1 MRRAVRHRTGRGA
14 ALLAGLLVLVWAP
27 ASALA
32 QSSPFQGLPPS
43 QPSQTTVTV
52 AAPPDSGGL
61 GSTAQTLIVLSGVGL
76 VLAIGLLIRRDARRR
91 APVRPGEQGHP
102 GADAPRP
109 NRSPEAKARARARAK
124 HARRQRRRNR

>member
-1 MRRAVRHRTGRGA
+1 MSRSARRPSVR
-14 ALLAGLLVLVWAP
+14 LAGLLCGLLIVWAP

-32 QSSPFQGLPPS
+32 QGSPFQGLPPAE
-43 QPSQTTVTV
+43 PTQTTVTV
-52 AAPPDSGGL
+52 AAPPGSGGL
-61 GSTAQTLIVLSGVGL
+61 GGTAQTLIVLSGVGL

-91 APVRPGEQGHP
+91 APVRPGEEAHP
-102 GADAPRP
+102 GAGASRP

>member
-1 MRRAVRHRTGRGA
+1 MSRSARQRSARRAGQ
-14 ALLAGLLVLVWAP
+14 LCGLLLIVWAP

-32 QSSPFQGLPPS
+32 QGSPFQGLPPS
-43 QPSQTTVTV
+43 APTQTTVTV
-52 AAPPDSGGL
+52 AAPPGSGGL

-91 APVRPGEQGHP
+91 APVRPGEEAHP
-102 GADAPRP
+102 GAGASRP
-109 NRSPEAKARARARAK
+109 NRSPEAKARARAKAK